1 MLKIGQVAQKLG
13 LNPQTLYFY
22 ERIGLIKSPQRTEAG
37 YRMYD
42 QEDIERLSFITRA
55 KALGLTLEEIKD
67 LLSLQSGENLYC
79 GEVYNRLLKKMQQI
93 EAQIGQ
99 LQALKAE
106 LLPLLER
113 CRVNA
118 ELNGKNSQCVVLGA
132 SNHESQASSMG

>member
-37 YRMYD
+37 YRIYN

-55 KALGLTLEEIKD
+55 KALDLPLEEIKE
-67 LLSLQSGENLYC
+67 LLSLQEEENLHC
-79 GEVYNRLLKKMQQI
+79 GEVYNRLFKKMQQI
-93 EAQIGQ
+93 EEQIAR

-106 LLPLLER
+106 LLTLLEC
-113 CRVNA
+113 CRVNTQR
-118 ELNGKNSQCVVLGA
+118 NGKHSKCVVLGA
-132 SNHESQASSMG
+132 SNHESQASSMD

>member
-22 ERIGLIKSPQRTEAG
+22 ERIGLISSPRRTEAG
-37 YRMYD
+37 YRMYNKG
-42 QEDIERLSFITRA
+42 DIERLSFITRA

-67 LLSLQSGENLYC
+67 LLTLQSGENLYC
-79 GEVYNRLLKKMQQI
+79 GEVYKRLLNKMQQI
-93 EAQIGQ
+93 EEQIAQ

-118 ELNGKNSQCVVLGA
+118 EHNGKNSPCVVFEA